1 VKTEF
6 RSTEENNEKLGKP
19 PEEKEFLLKDILKK
33 MGSLVIGFS
42 GGVDSTYLAVIANQV
57 LGEKALVVTADSYSI
72 PRAELEFANELAG
85 KHGFNYRVINTNEM
99 ANPNYVSNPED
110 RCYHCKQTLYSD
122 LARIAGDE
130 GYSCVV
136 DGFNWD
142 DLKDYRPGSRAG
154 SELKVRSPLKEAY
167 MTKDDIRNRSSALGL
182 PTHDKPA
189 SACLASRFPYG
200 LPITPEGLGMVEESE
215 SFLQKLG
222 FRHVRVRHHD
232 NIARIEVPADQIAE
246 LAGKAEVICAKL
258 KEIGYKYVTVDLQG
272 YRTGSLNEV
281 LSRKEVRDSSKS

>member
-6 RSTEENNEKLGKP
+6 MPTEENSENLKKAPG
-19 PEEKEFLLKDILKK
+19 EKESLLKEILKE

-42 GGVDSTYLAVIANQV
+42 GGVDSTYLAVVANQV
-57 LGEKALVVTADSYSI
+57 LGKKALVVTADSYSI

-85 KHGFNYRVINTNEM
+85 KHGFNHRVINTDEM
-99 ANPNYVSNPED
+99 SNPNYAANPED
-110 RCYHCKQTLYSD
+110 RCYYCKQTLYTD
-122 LARIAGDE
+122 LARIAKDE

-142 DLKDYRPGSRAG
+142 DLKDYRPGSQAG
-154 SELKVRSPLKEAY
+154 AELKIRSPLKDAY
-167 MTKDDIRNRSSALGL
+167 MTKDDIRKCSSALGL

-200 LPITPEGLGMVEESE
+200 LAITPEGLRMVEESE
-215 SFLQKLG
+215 SFLHKLG

-232 NIARIEVPADQIAE
+232 NIARIEVPAGQIIE
-246 LAGKAEVICAKL
+246 LAGKSGVICDKL
-258 KEIGYKYVTVDLQG
+258 KEIGYKFVAVDLQG

-281 LSRKEVRDSSKS
+281 LSPGVIRESSGS